1 MCTLANKIPLF
12 IYKKNLPALKGSK
25 IKIMRIG
32 GELFNSQKNSDT
44 SLILLSLQKAHN
56 QPLKIVVSARLE
68 SFTDDA
74 IASLCVTEFRPFPS
88 IRLNFRE

>member
-1 MCTLANKIPLF
+1 M
-12 IYKKNLPALKGSK
+12 
-25 IKIMRIG
+25 KIMRIG

-74 IASLCVTEFRPFPS
+74 IASLCVTKFRPFPS
-88 IRLNFRE
+88 I